1 MNCVSG
7 RSLRS
12 DRRGFTLVEVLVAV
26 AIVALAVTAVLVS
39 MMRQVDGTIYL
50 RDKMIAHWV
59 AENQLELALLRNAAS
74 NEVPQDTQ
82 SGSVEMAGSTW
93 YWRAEPKRTG
103 AQGFV
108 QLEISVAAS
117 EDKNVS
123 PLASLT
129 AVLDMAH
136 KSP

>member
-1 MNCVSG
+1 MNCISG
-7 RSLRS
+7 RNLRS
-12 DRRGFTLVEVLVAV
+12 DRRGFTLVEVLVAM

-59 AENQLELALLRNAAS
+59 AQNQLELALLRNAAS
-74 NEVPQDTQ
+74 NRVPSDTE
-82 SGSVEMAGSTW
+82 SGSVDMAGSTW

-136 KSP
+136 KTP

>member
-1 MNCVSG
+1 MNSISG
-7 RSLRS
+7 RNLHS

-39 MMRQVDGTIYL
+39 MMRQVEGTTYL

-59 AENQLELALLRNAAS
+59 AQNQLELALLRNTAS
-74 NEVPQDTQ
+74 NQVPQDTQ
-82 SGSVEMAGSTW
+82 NGSVEMAGGTW

-108 QLEISVAAS
+108 QLEISVMAS

-136 KSP
+136 KTP

>member
-1 MNCVSG
+1 MTAQASPGTVRAD
-7 RSLRS
+7 RS
-12 DRRGFTLVEVLVAV
+12 FYTTM

-39 MMRQVDGTIYL
+39 MMRQVDGTTYL

-74 NEVPQDTQ
+74 NQLPQDTH
-82 SGSVEMAGSTW
+82 SGSVDMAGSTW
-93 YWRAEPKRTG
+93 YWRAEPTRTG

-117 EDKNVS
+117 EDKNAS

-136 KSP
+136 KTP